1 MRLSKA
7 LLVALTNLSANK
19 MRSALTILGI
29 VIGVAAVIAML
40 SIGRGVEVSIT
51 SQIESVGTN
60 LLFVYAGRTQEAG
73 AFGAAGSAASLTLE
87 DAEAIA
93 SAPSVV
99 GVSPQTSGRV
109 QAVYLSQNTNTEL
122 LGVTPSYLWV
132 SNFELAD
139 GEFISDANV
148 TARSTVVVLGSA
160 VADTLFGGTAGAVG
174 QTIRLNG
181 QPYRVIGV
189 LASKGGTGFGSQD
202 DRILV
207 PLTTAQSRLTGPR
220 FFGGSNSVSVINVKV
235 ADADQIDTAIEEIS
249 AILREEHGVVEGDED
264 FIIQSQQDILDAST
278 QISDT
283 LTLFLGGIAAISLV
297 VGGIGI
303 MNIMLVSVTER
314 TREIGIRK
322 AVGARRQDIL
332 VQFLLESATLSLMGG
347 VIGVGLGWVAS
358 RLMGAF
364 QLGTSGINPVVGLD
378 TVLMATVF
386 SMGVGVFFGVYPA
399 TRAASLNP
407 IEALRYE

>member
-1 MRLSKA
+1 MKLSKA
-7 LLVALTNLSANK
+7 LLVALTNLGANK

-60 LLFVYAGRTQEAG
+60 LLFVYAGRIQEAG
-73 AFGAAGSAASLTLE
+73 AFSAAGSAASLTLE

-235 ADADQIDTAIEEIS
+235 GDADQIDTAIEEIS

-378 TVLMATVF
+378 TVIMATVF
-386 SMGVGVFFGVYPA
+386 SMAVGVFFGVYPA

>member
-1 MRLSKA
+1 MKLSKA
-7 LLVALTNLSANK
+7 LLVALNNLSANK
-19 MRSALTILGI
+19 MRSALTILGV

-73 AFGAAGSAASLTLE
+73 AFSAAGSAASLTLE
-87 DAEAIA
+87 DADAIA

-109 QAVYLSQNTNTEL
+109 QAVYLSQNTNSEL

-132 SNFELAD
+132 SNFEMAD

-160 VADTLFGGTAGAVG
+160 VADTLFGGAAGAVG

-207 PLTTAQSRLTGPR
+207 PLTTAQTRLTGAR
-220 FFGGSNSVSVINVKV
+220 FYGGSSSVSVINVKV
-235 ADADQIDTAIEEIS
+235 ADADQIDSAIEEIS
-249 AILREEHGVVEGDED
+249 AILREQHRVVEGDED
-264 FIIQSQQDILDAST
+264 FSIQSQEDVLAAST
-278 QISDT
+278 SIADT
-283 LTLFLGGIAAISLV
+283 LSLFLGGIAAISLV

-332 VQFLLESATLSLMGG
+332 IQFLLESATLSLMGG

-358 RLMGAF
+358 RLMGTF
-364 QLGTSGINPVVGLD
+364 QLGSSGINPVVGLD
-378 TVLMATVF
+378 TVVMATVF
-386 SMGVGVFFGVYPA
+386 SMAVGVFFGVYPA
-399 TRAASLNP
+399 TRAARLNP

>member
-1 MRLSKA
+1 MKLSKA
-7 LLVALTNLSANK
+7 LLVALNNLSANK

-51 SQIESVGTN
+51 SRIESMGTN
-60 LLFVYAGRTQEAG
+60 LLFVYAGRTQQAG
-73 AFGAAGSAASLTLE
+73 AFSAAGSAASLTLE
-87 DAEAIA
+87 DADAIA

-99 GVSPQTSGRV
+99 GVSPQTSGRA
-109 QAVYLSQNTNTEL
+109 QAVYLSQNTNSEL

-132 SNFELAD
+132 NNFELAD

-160 VADTLFGGTAGAVG
+160 VADTLFGGEAGAVG

-189 LASKGGTGFGSQD
+189 LASKGGTGLGSQD
-202 DRILV
+202 DRIYV

-220 FFGGSNSVSVINVKV
+220 FFGGSNSVSVITVKV
-235 ADADQIDTAIEEIS
+235 ADADQIDTATEEVS

-264 FIIQSQQDILDAST
+264 FIIQSQEDILSAST
-278 QISDT
+278 EISDT

-314 TREIGIRK
+314 TREIGIRL
-322 AVGARRQDIL
+322 APDGHLPVGIIGHQPGGWPGYRRHGYIVLDGR
-332 VQFLLESATLSLMGG
+332 GG
-347 VIGVGLGWVAS
+347 VLRSLPGHAGRQPEPDRGPALRV
-358 RLMGAF
+358 
-364 QLGTSGINPVVGLD
+364 TSGGRGASWPTLGLEGRD
-378 TVLMATVF
+378 
-386 SMGVGVFFGVYPA
+386 
-399 TRAASLNP
+399 RAGQRA
-407 IEALRYE
+407 R